1 MTSSEKKQEP
11 AGDPP
16 AGDAPAGDAPA
27 GDEAQAADEIAS
39 EKDAERG
46 LRPGQSAK
54 NFWPSTKRLV
64 REIGPEAKY
73 LVLAILIGM
82 VSVALSVVGP
92 KILGRATDIIFT
104 GLDLQEP
111 PGRSGSGRRHRA
123 DARRR
128 RGEDGGSPVRDAPD
142 PR

>member
-27 GDEAQAADEIAS
+27 GDEAEAADEIAS

-104 GLDLQEP
+104 GLISKNLPAGADPADVIEQMRAAGE
-111 PGRSGSGRRHRA
+111 GKMA
-123 DARRR
+123 DA
-128 RGEDGGSPVRDAPD
+128 PVRDAPD
-142 PR
+142 SR